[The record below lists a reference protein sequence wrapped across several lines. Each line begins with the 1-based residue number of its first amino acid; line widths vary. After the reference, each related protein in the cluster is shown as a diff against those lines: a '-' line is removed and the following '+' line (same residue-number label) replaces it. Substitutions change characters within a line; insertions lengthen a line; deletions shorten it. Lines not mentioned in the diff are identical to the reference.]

1 MKSVILPLTLICS
14 ISHAGLTDTK
24 VTEKAY
30 ASVYADQL
38 IKQFDN
44 ELDKRLKLN
53 QDESI
58 LSSHLYSKILGV
70 RSYIEDREDYEG
82 KELSL
87 LSITNTKLYNKI
99 VKEINS
105 QAIQIKLEREQ
116 VIKSEGSVL
125 FPSVTTA
132 GNLTGNTYPTKVW
145 SLTFDDGP
153 RGSKTK
159 TVVDNLYQRGIKAT
173 FYMLTSQA
181 KKYTE
186 TAQYVV
192 DSGMTIALHSYTH
205 LDLNKQSPAKL
216 EYEITKA
223 KKDLESLLDVE
234 TKTFRL
240 PFGSGMRNSNL
251 RTVIARNKYIHIF
264 WNIDTLDWKDKN
276 PASIQA
282 RVEKQMKLTPKNSGI
297 ILYHDIHNQSVIASA
312 MTMDYLLDNGHK
324 ICTVEE
330 VIDFHNG
337 KDISCVK

>member
-38 IKQFDN
+38 IEQFDN

-181 KKYTE
+181 KKYT
-186 TAQYVV
+186 
-192 DSGMTIALHSYTH
+192 
-205 LDLNKQSPAKL
+205 
-216 EYEITKA
+216 
-223 KKDLESLLDVE
+223 
-234 TKTFRL
+234 
-240 PFGSGMRNSNL
+240 
-251 RTVIARNKYIHIF
+251 
-264 WNIDTLDWKDKN
+264 
-276 PASIQA
+276 
-282 RVEKQMKLTPKNSGI
+282 
-297 ILYHDIHNQSVIASA
+297 
-312 MTMDYLLDNGHK
+312 
-324 ICTVEE
+324 
-330 VIDFHNG
+330 
-337 KDISCVK
+337 